1 MSDRRVLLTERH
13 LQDIADAIREKRG
26 SHDTCLPGEMADEI
40 RLIEGETPTLEPLNA
55 TANGQYVP
63 GEGVDGFDGATVAV
77 PTFTAA
83 VNDRTLIL
91 TGDSV
96 TANDNALVIDG
107 PRFIQRHITQNGAY
121 FSADDGASGYSGVTV
136 DVPANT
142 GEKSIASNGD
152 YDATSEGL
160 DGYSRVSVRV
170 GNVAWLA
177 EAVVNAEYPFAAVE
191 SAFALNTFTFSTEIN
206 EEE

>member
-13 LQDIADAIREKRG
+13 LEDIAAAIREKRG
-26 SHDTCLPGEMADEI
+26 SRDAYLPGDMANEI
-40 RLIEGETPTLEPLNA
+40 LLIEGEVPTLEPLNA

-91 TGDSV
+91 TGDGV
-96 TANDNALVIDG
+96 TVNGNAITIDG

-121 FSADDGASGYSGVTV
+121 FPADDDASGYSGVTV
-136 DVPANT
+136 DVSPNT
-142 GEKSIASNGD
+142 AEKAIASNGD
-152 YDATSEGL
+152 YDAASEGL

-177 EAVVNAEYPFAAVE
+177 EAVVNAAYPFAAVD
-191 SAFALNTFTFSTEIN
+191 SAFILDIFTFSTEAS